1 MTWTDP
7 KIWLIAAG
15 LAASSLEAAAREPL
29 SASDWLSGSV
39 QEPDNRSA
47 WRPGDARPKS
57 KSKARDLART
67 GSVEPVGVTRLGENN
82 PDAMGT
88 VSPRSAGLPADL
100 WGDGESR
107 TLAVQ
112 VAAQNPHLPALRRLM
127 RRVLAAQ
134 LEPPK
139 AGEPASEG
147 ALFLARVDKLLDMG
161 ATRAAQDLLL
171 RAGPGDPER
180 FRRLFDIAL
189 LSGNE
194 AQACETMDL
203 TPGIAPSFSAR
214 IFCLALGGDWAAA
227 SLVHYGAETLGR
239 IDPDTARLLS
249 HFLDDGYIDS
259 DEVLVAP
266 PVVTPLIYRLHE
278 AVGQPLPSADL
289 PLAFALF
296 DLDDNG
302 GWKAQ
307 VDAAERLARAGAIP
321 ASQLREIYLLQ
332 QPAASGGVWDR
343 VAAFQALDDALV
355 RRDRAQLEKSLPAA
369 FDAMQQGGL
378 FYALADMVG
387 AESAAL
393 APAGRAG
400 VIAVWLALAAG
411 QAQTIET
418 QPESA
423 TPADLW
429 LAGFATAKTPEA
441 PPSESDET
449 VALLAA
455 AFSGRPD
462 EGLPEEAGRQIAAN
476 RQGEALLD
484 AITAVDAGIEG
495 DFHRAAQGLRVLRAL
510 GQDDIARQAAVE
522 LILGARMA
530 ERQ

>member
-7 KIWLIAAG
+7 KIWLLAAG
-15 LAASSLEAAAREPL
+15 FAALTQEAAAREPL

-47 WRPGDARPKS
+47 WRPGDARPKVKG
-57 KSKARDLART
+57 KSKDLART

-82 PDAMGT
+82 PDTMGT
-88 VSPRSAGLPADL
+88 VSPRSAGLPAGL

-107 TLAVQ
+107 ALAAQ
-112 VAAQNPHLPALRRLM
+112 VARQSPHLPALRRLL

-134 LEPPK
+134 LDPPK
-139 AGEPASEG
+139 APDPASEG

-194 AQACETMDL
+194 AQACKTMDL

-259 DEVLVAP
+259 AEVLTP
-266 PVVTPLIYRLHE
+266 PATVTPLIYRLHE
-278 AVGQPLPSADL
+278 AIGQPLPSANL

-307 VDAAERLARAGAIP
+307 IDAAERLARAGAIP

-332 QPAASGGVWDR
+332 EPAASGGVWDR
-343 VAAFQALDDALV
+343 VSAFQTLEEALAT
-355 RRDRAQLEKSLPAA
+355 RDRDAVEGSLPQA
-369 FDAMQQGGL
+369 FDAMRQGGL

-387 AESAAL
+387 AETAAL
-393 APAGRAG
+393 APSGRAG
-400 VIAVWLALAAG
+400 MIAMWLALAAD

-418 QPESA
+418 APVGASA
-423 TPADLW
+423 GDQW
-429 LAGFATAKTPEA
+429 LIAFATGKAVG
-441 PPSESDET
+441 PPPVESRET
-449 VALLAA
+449 TALLAG
-455 AFSGRPD
+455 AFTGKAG
-462 EGLPEEAGRQIAAN
+462 EGLPEQASQLIAAN

-484 AITAVDAGIEG
+484 AVAAVDAGTEG
-495 DFHRAAQGLRVLRAL
+495 DYIRAAQGLRVLRAL

-530 ERQ
+530 DQE